1 MQGMETAYVGNGVS
15 AGDASTTVGTEVIK
29 AVAQKYQTNNQFGKA
44 TIEID
49 GFGTIENVTANA
61 TVSVYTTDF
70 IIEGT
75 INLNDGVLTWGEI
88 EQNVPRI
95 SGMPTSLE
103 LNSNQLPYTINASL
117 KGTTSTTIT
126 WDNGDSTVVNV
137 SNGQLS
143 LATDITGS
151 SVTAIITASADGCE
165 SKTCEVTITK
175 VATPQVGDIV
185 NYAPSG
191 KTYTWDKSL
200 AEANGNGSVDLK
212 NGTGE
217 TYNVTQ
223 WKVLRLY
230 KENNVD
236 KVDVVPTSPV
246 GSLNLKGAQGY
257 NNAVYLL
264 DGACS
269 TLYENS
275 AKGITARSIKE
286 EDFINASA
294 IDSTIS
300 TNGGNKWLDKRASY
314 TNSAVKTS
322 DNQNVKYGEQK
333 ADAYT
338 KSKYRYYPSIYAQE
352 FKSVIDGT
360 ENVDSNSLRESQQLT
375 SVVATEP
382 NNTATNGYIK
392 AGENGIQPYQ
402 TFYSNGDY
410 TTISG
415 LLENGKASVL
425 MPNGSSTTDYWIAT
439 RQVNLIEKD
448 ACAFGVFKSQN
459 GALTGMKLFLSYAS
473 NIENNFDNMYALFPV
488 VTINANL
495 LDLKSTSNGINTFD
509 VK

>member
-1 MQGMETAYVGNGVS
+1 MSAGNASTSVGQAVIDAVLPFNNTNTGKASIEVTQ
-15 AGDASTTVGTEVIK
+15 AITNNVKGDASISITTR
-29 AVAQKYQTNNQFGKA
+29 
-44 TIEID
+44 
-49 GFGTIENVTANA
+49 
-61 TVSVYTTDF
+61 DF
-70 IIEGT
+70 VVEGT
-75 INLNDGVLTWGEI
+75 ITLNDGVLTWGEI
-88 EQNVPRI
+88 EPNIPRI

-151 SVTAIITASADGCE
+151 SVTATITASADGCE

-200 AEANGNGSVDLK
+200 AEANGNGSVELK
-212 NGTGE
+212 NGAGE

-264 DGACS
+264 DEACS
-269 TLYENS
+269 TLYGNS

-286 EDFINASA
+286 DDFINASA
-294 IDSTIS
+294 IDSTVS
-300 TNGGNKWLDKRASY
+300 TNGGNKWLNKRASY
-314 TNSAVKTS
+314 TNYNVKTS
-322 DNQNVKYGEQK
+322 DNKNVKYGEQK
-333 ADAYT
+333 ANAYT
-338 KSKYRYYPSIYAQE
+338 KFKYRYYPSLYAQE
-352 FKSVIDGT
+352 YKSVINGT
-360 ENVDSNSLRESQQLT
+360 ENTDSNSLRESQQT
-375 SVVATEP
+375 NSIAATDP

-402 TFYSNGDY
+402 TFYTNGDY

-415 LLENGKASVL
+415 LLENGKVTVL
-425 MPNGSSTTDYWIAT
+425 MPNETSTINYWVAT
-439 RQVNLIEKD
+439 RYIDLSD
-448 ACAFGVFKSQN
+448 GGSCSFGVFKTQGGTMN
-459 GALTGMKLFLSYAS
+459 GTSLFTSYAS
-473 NIENNFDNMYALFPV
+473 NPENISDNICALFPV

-495 LDLKSTSNGINTFD
+495 LDFKSTNGTVQTFD
-509 VK
+509 IK